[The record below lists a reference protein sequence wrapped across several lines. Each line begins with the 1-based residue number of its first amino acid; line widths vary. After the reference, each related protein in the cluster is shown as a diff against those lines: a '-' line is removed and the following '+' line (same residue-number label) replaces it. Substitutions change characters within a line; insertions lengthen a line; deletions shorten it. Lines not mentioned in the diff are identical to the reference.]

1 MHSSS
6 ISFAIVAACL
16 LGCSS
21 SRYEQFAV
29 PKEQFFGTVNAI
41 VLAPVAVPDGFEFAE
56 STLVTIDSLVEAGLV
71 AAGFVT
77 VPSTSYDEVWSRIL
91 SQIGALYDPET
102 GVQDVEK
109 LEIAREQ
116 LFVDLEE
123 LYHPHAVLFPEIQI
137 VDAQFT
143 EGVANWD
150 GTSEPLLS
158 LGRRMMIAAFAA
170 MFVSEGENAPTGSVE
185 ALSFAVVV
193 QDMSGEELFM
203 NAGGIQVL
211 QKLNSNGSFREVPE
225 AKLLA
230 DDGRNRKAVK
240 RALEPL
246 LKKRD

>member
-6 ISFAIVAACL
+6 VSFAIVAAWL

-21 SRYEQFAV
+21 SRYEPFAV
-29 PKEQFFGTVNAI
+29 PEEQFFGTVNAI
-41 VLAPVAVPDGFEFAE
+41 VLAPVAVPDDFEFAE

-91 SQIGALYDPET
+91 GQIGLLYDPET
-102 GVQDVEK
+102 GAQDVEK

-123 LYHPHAVLFPEIQI
+123 FYHPDAVLFPEIQI

-143 EGVANWD
+143 DGVAKWD
-150 GTSEPLLS
+150 GTSEPLIGFGS
-158 LGRRMMIAAFAA
+158 RIFAAFTA
-170 MFVSEGENAPTGSVE
+170 MFGANHPIGSVE
-185 ALSFAVVV
+185 ALSLAVVV

-211 QKLNSNGSFREVPE
+211 QKLKSNGSFREVPE

-230 DDGRNRKAVK
+230 DDERNRKAVK

-246 LKKRD
+246 IKKRD